1 MSKIVIDHNSDNE
14 RLRIG
19 WILDGKREEFAWFV
33 NRYSQQVIDFTSRM
47 LSNAKNAYGIYSW
60 PETIQSLDNGS
71 VRGRTEKDLWFK
83 PSIERLVNQNKFR
96 KA

>member
-47 LSNAKNAYGIYSW
+47 LSNAKNIYGIYSW
-60 PETIQSLDNGS
+60 PETVVISPDGTIVASPSTTEALEAELKKIYGSNG
-71 VRGRTEKDLWFK
+71 
-83 PSIERLVNQNKFR
+83 Q
-96 KA
+96 

>member
-60 PETIQSLDNGS
+60 PETVVISPDGTIVASSSTTEALEAELKKIYGSNG
-71 VRGRTEKDLWFK
+71 
-83 PSIERLVNQNKFR
+83 Q
-96 KA
+96 

>member
-60 PETIQSLDNGS
+60 PETVVIGPDGTIVAS
-71 VRGRTEKDLWFK
+71 
-83 PSIERLVNQNKFR
+83 PSTVQELEAELKKIFSKN
-96 KA
+96 

>member
-47 LSNAKNAYGIYSW
+47 LSNAENAYGIYSW
-60 PETIQSLDNGS
+60 PETIVIGPDGTIVASPSTTEALEAELKKIYGSNG
-71 VRGRTEKDLWFK
+71 
-83 PSIERLVNQNKFR
+83 Q
-96 KA
+96 

>member
-60 PETIQSLDNGS
+60 PETVVISPDGTIVASPSTTEALEAELKKIYGS
-71 VRGRTEKDLWFK
+71 NR
-83 PSIERLVNQNKFR
+83 Q
-96 KA
+96 

>member
-14 RLRIG
+14 RLRIR

-60 PETIQSLDNGS
+60 PETIVIGPDGTIVASPSTTEALEAELKKIYGSNG
-71 VRGRTEKDLWFK
+71 
-83 PSIERLVNQNKFR
+83 Q
-96 KA
+96 

>member
-19 WILDGKREEFAWFV
+19 WILDGKHEEFAWFV

-47 LSNAKNAYGIYSW
+47 LSNAEDAYGIYSW
-60 PETIQSLDNGS
+60 PET

-83 PSIERLVNQNKFR
+83 RSIERLVNQNKFR